1 MLRSLSLFVLLSFAT
16 HSLATVVGLESEVY
30 ATSEFGITHR
40 LYVTF
45 DGPTDEL
52 VAIYGTVGAN
62 ENSPLSILS
71 SAPIFNSAL
80 GTNFGEGINPLF
92 FSSFP
97 EVEYDSWLTI
107 GSADNSGSGG
117 VNSVGMETYLS
128 QFNAGD

>member
-1 MLRSLSLFVLLSFAT
+1 MLRFASLLLLLNIAT
-16 HSLATVVGLESEVY
+16 QTLATVVGLESEVY

-40 LYVTF
+40 LYVSF
-45 DGPTDEL
+45 DSPTDEL

-62 ENSPLSILS
+62 GNSPLSILS

-80 GTNFGEGINPLF
+80 GTNFGDCINPLF

-97 EVEYDSWLTI
+97 EVEFDSWLTI

-117 VNSVGMETYLS
+117 INSVGMELS
-128 QFNAGD
+128 LIHI